1 MQRQKSDGKKAEA
14 CVTVRCFRSGSVQR
28 LSTSLARAH
37 SNWCLCELLRP
48 KKLSLWSLLT
58 FPPSCFIWSLS
69 SSAHD
74 SSCLCVLL
82 SVLFKLMCGWV
93 GGCSYIC
100 SSSHAL
106 SPFAWRPWP
115 HTKSTYQ
122 ILDSL
127 LQFYFT
133 DYKRINSKLESTVTK
148 LHRQLAETT
157 IFKIKTSKPLWYRVP
172 IILMLASLLGEL
184 LDWPCVWE

>member
-48 KKLSLWSLLT
+48 KRLSTSLARAHSNWCLCELLRPKRLSTSLARAHLNWCLCELLRPKKLSLWSLLT

-74 SSCLCVLL
+74 SSCPCVLL
-82 SVLFKLMCGWV
+82 SVLYKLMCGWV
-93 GGCSYIC
+93 GECSYIC
-100 SSSHAL
+100 GSSHAL
-106 SPFAWRPWP
+106 VAV
-115 HTKSTYQ
+115 
-122 ILDSL
+122 L
-127 LQFYFT
+127 
-133 DYKRINSKLESTVTK
+133 
-148 LHRQLAETT
+148 
-157 IFKIKTSKPLWYRVP
+157 
-172 IILMLASLLGEL
+172 
-184 LDWPCVWE
+184 